1 MFISV
6 EIDKRRLLNPG
17 RKLEKALAKATT
29 SAARALRAAATKSVR
44 QRKRFKV
51 SKLRRALP
59 LRRVNTQEW
68 RMGVSGETMPV
79 ASFPYRQVKRGVSV
93 AINQGQRKL
102 IKSAFVATMKSGHR
116 GVFRRVGK
124 SRLPIE
130 ELFTTRVSDV
140 FNDQG
145 MLPAVL
151 GRTQDVFR
159 STFERLMPGSLL

>member
-1 MFISV
+1 MLVSV

-29 SAARALRAAATKSVR
+29 SAARALRAAATKNVR

-51 SKLRRALP
+51 SKLKKSLP
-59 LRRVNTQEW
+59 LRRVNAQEW
-68 RMGVSGETMPV
+68 RMDVSGEPMPV
-79 ASFPYRQVKRGVSV
+79 AAFPHRQTAKGVSV

-124 SRLPIE
+124 GRLPIE

-140 FNDQG
+140 FNDNG
-145 MLPAVL
+145 MLPFVL
-151 GRTQDVFR
+151 ARTQDVFR
-159 STFERLMPGSLL
+159 STLERLMPGALT